1 MHNLKVKCPFTF
13 FNGIDSA
20 FKQSLFM
27 KKLFLT
33 CLLAVGLLA
42 ANAQYKHSI
51 GLALGSPSGITY
63 KTFLS
68 DNKALDFTL
77 GLSGNYFTVS
87 AMYEIHQPI
96 QGNLQWYYGPG
107 AHIGSWNG
115 DDYGSGGFFGID
127 GVIGIEFNPDIPFAF
142 SLDLR
147 PGINL
152 IGNEYNDTHNWFFWQ
167 SQFGIKYTF

>member
-1 MHNLKVKCPFTF
+1 
-13 FNGIDSA
+13 
-20 FKQSLFM
+20 M

-33 CLLAVGLLA
+33 CLLAVGLLT

-51 GLALGSPSGITY
+51 GVALGSPSGITY

-115 DDYGSGGFFGID
+115 NDYGSGGFFGID
-127 GVIGIEFNPDIPFAF
+127 GVIGLEFNPDIPIAF

>member
-1 MHNLKVKCPFTF
+1 
-13 FNGIDSA
+13 
-20 FKQSLFM
+20 M

-51 GLALGSPSGITY
+51 GVALGSPSGITY

-115 DDYGSGGFFGID
+115 NDYGSGGFFGID
-127 GVIGIEFNPDIPFAF
+127 GVIGLEFNPDIPIAF

>member
-1 MHNLKVKCPFTF
+1 
-13 FNGIDSA
+13 
-20 FKQSLFM
+20 M
-27 KKLFLT
+27 KKIFLT
-33 CLLAVGLLA
+33 CLLAVGILA

-51 GLALGSPSGITY
+51 GVALGSPSGITY

-115 DDYGSGGFFGID
+115 NDYGSGGFFGID
-127 GVIGIEFNPDIPFAF
+127 GVIGLEFNPDIPIAF